1 MPEIIAPQGKF
12 AIIDDP
18 KTLDANAFKR
28 RCISLHWE
36 LMFVRAMFHTPD
48 MIAQHKL
55 LNDVS
60 AMVDDGLVI
69 TTMAKELTPINA
81 ANLKKAHALIESGKM
96 IGKVVLTGW

>member
-1 MPEIIAPQGKF
+1 MF
-12 AIIDDP
+12 
-18 KTLDANAFKR
+18 TR
-28 RCISLHWE
+28 SLYS
-36 LMFVRAMFHTPD
+36 TPD

-60 AMVDDGLVI
+60 AMVDDGLII

-81 ANLKKAHALIESGKM
+81 ANLKQAHALIESGKS